1 MRIICRWAAAAILA
15 VPWLTLPAH
24 AADGPSAAQSLQ
36 GQRLHFGGYAEI
48 ETADTQRDAPSL
60 SLDRLSL
67 IGSWTSPQR
76 WSGLVE
82 LELKRA
88 LVLQPGDS
96 GVDGA
101 RPVLERAYIDF
112 AQSDALQLRLGKFL
126 TPIGRWN
133 QLHAAPLTWTTSR
146 PLITED
152 TFPTNATG
160 GMLRGVLPVMG
171 DALEWSLFVTPGEE
185 LFREAGEPSFE
196 RAYGVRLTQGF
207 GPHLRLGIS
216 VADFEERNDGERKTL
231 YSTDF
236 LYTRTGFE
244 LSGELALRQ
253 RSRTTRREDETG
265 LYLQAVA
272 PISGRLFAVARFE
285 TFAGADNA
293 DDLHLY
299 IGGLTWRLSPTLV
312 LKAEYRTTTENPG
325 DVPEGLL
332 GSVAVLF

>member
-1 MRIICRWAAAAILA
+1 MISHSAK
-15 VPWLTLPAH
+15 PDDSSP
-24 AADGPSAAQSLQ
+24 ADGPSAAQTLQ

-152 TFPTNATG
+152 GFAGFPEEFLARCDEQRPFQRVPHHRQDAAEHADRALPAG
-160 GMLRGVLPVMG
+160 GGTDLRPAVRSGPLRDLRG
-171 DALEWSLFVTPGEE
+171 
-185 LFREAGEPSFE
+185 R
-196 RAYGVRLTQGF
+196 
-207 GPHLRLGIS
+207 
-216 VADFEERNDGERKTL
+216 
-231 YSTDF
+231 
-236 LYTRTGFE
+236 
-244 LSGELALRQ
+244 RQ
-253 RSRTTRREDETG
+253 CR
-265 LYLQAVA
+265 
-272 PISGRLFAVARFE
+272 
-285 TFAGADNA
+285 
-293 DDLHLY
+293 
-299 IGGLTWRLSPTLV
+299 
-312 LKAEYRTTTENPG
+312 
-325 DVPEGLL
+325 
-332 GSVAVLF
+332 

>member
-1 MRIICRWAAAAILA
+1 MPDIPFRRPDGVSL
-15 VPWLTLPAH
+15 VRVVHDTGRPA
-24 AADGPSAAQSLQ
+24 
-36 GQRLHFGGYAEI
+36 
-48 ETADTQRDAPSL
+48 
-60 SLDRLSL
+60 
-67 IGSWTSPQR
+67 
-76 WSGLVE
+76 
-82 LELKRA
+82 
-88 LVLQPGDS
+88 QPGDS

-216 VADFEERNDGERKTL
+216 VADFEVRSRRRVPAPSDPCRGSVRPPRVGRRRSSPASATAT
-231 YSTDF
+231 SSATARCGTASPPPSRTSRRSPT
-236 LYTRTGFE
+236 TRTRAH
-244 LSGELALRQ
+244 S
-253 RSRTTRREDETG
+253 S
-265 LYLQAVA
+265 
-272 PISGRLFAVARFE
+272 
-285 TFAGADNA
+285 
-293 DDLHLY
+293 
-299 IGGLTWRLSPTLV
+299 
-312 LKAEYRTTTENPG
+312 
-325 DVPEGLL
+325 
-332 GSVAVLF
+332 